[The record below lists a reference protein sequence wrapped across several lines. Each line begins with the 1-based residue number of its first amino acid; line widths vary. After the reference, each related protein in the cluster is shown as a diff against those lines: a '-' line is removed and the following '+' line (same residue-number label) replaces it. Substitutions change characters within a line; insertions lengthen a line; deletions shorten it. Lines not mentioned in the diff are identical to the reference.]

1 MEKLNNITKNFRKNA
16 NIFFHHLLERVK
28 KADLPSTGA
37 MLAYFLLFSIF
48 PFLIFVLN
56 LISLTVG
63 DYRAVIEVLDY
74 LPANVK
80 SMLLSIIIG
89 IVSSSSGTLM
99 SFSLLLA
106 IWAGSNAIMKLMQ
119 EINEAFGVKE
129 NRKFIMARVY
139 GILFTIALGVLIVIM
154 MVSNVFG
161 KAIISLIN
169 NVLGTTLYI
178 DRLWNYLFKYAPFFF
193 ITLVFALL
201 YRISPN
207 LDKKNKIRIRDVL
220 PGATFT
226 SIMWI
231 IVTVAFSYY
240 VDNFGNY
247 DATYGSLGGIVVL
260 MLWFYISSMIMI
272 LGAYVSASYI
282 FVKRKRYLDT
292 MSENIERMKK

>member
-28 KADLPSTGA
+28 KADLTSTGA

-161 KAIISLIN
+161 NAIISLIN